1 MKMGSWYEDD
11 ALLDHYLERMGA
23 STGGP
28 PQVPGYAEIRLV
40 STGGQGV
47 VYSAQRLL
55 DGQRVA
61 LKLFARKGFRWNLGE
76 DRLSHEADTLAR
88 LEHPSIVRFFDL
100 LEDEQGRAV
109 IVMEWMD
116 GGPLSAQLPFGPRS
130 PRFPTLS
137 SWVACVLQVA
147 DAVEAAHQA
156 RVFHRDLKPSNV
168 LLGHGD
174 RPKVADFGI
183 GLGPVD

>member
-1 MKMGSWYEDD
+1 M
-11 ALLDHYLERMGA
+11 
-23 STGGP
+23 
-28 PQVPGYAEIRLV
+28 